1 MNRFGVSLTRHG
13 RSRVLVAAVLLALSV
28 GLPAAMVQGT
38 KAELNNPGAEER
50 RVAFSVAT
58 MLERLHMARR
68 PLDDEL
74 GKRCLT
80 NFLKTLDPMKIYF
93 LQSDVDEFMAQAD
106 QVDDQ
111 VKQGDVRLAFTIY
124 RRFLT
129 RIDERTAMVDQLLE
143 MPHDFT
149 VDEKMIT
156 DRDTLTYPKTDD
168 EARERW
174 RLRVKYDLL
183 LQKADKV
190 ELAEAKEKLHRRYN
204 SYAKRM
210 KQTDSDE
217 LLEMYLTAM
226 TTGFDP
232 HTTYMSASTLENFE
246 ISMRLEL
253 DGIGASLQAED
264 GYTIVH
270 KIIPG
275 GAADKDGRLKAED
288 KIVAVGQDED
298 GEMIDVVDMKLSDVV
313 DLIRGKRGTTVRL
326 GVIPSGETQQKV
338 YALTRDRI
346 ELTDSQARAEV
357 FADGQKA
364 DGEPFKVGVID
375 LPSFYMDMAGARSGR
390 DDYRSTTR
398 DVLKILDDF
407 KSKGVD
413 ALIIDL
419 RRNGGGSLTEA
430 VNLTGLFI
438 NGGPV
443 VQVKG
448 FDGDVEPYEDSSSE
462 IAWEGPLVVL
472 TSKFSAS
479 ASEIFAGAIQDYRRG
494 LIVGDKATHGKG
506 TVQQLLDLGQ
516 QILRHPNAPKLGA
529 LKITIQQFY
538 RPSGDSTQNRGVL
551 ADIELPSLTTHLDV
565 GEADLEFAL
574 EFDRVEEVPHDKFNM
589 VDANLV
595 NLLTTR
601 SNQRREMSEDFQK
614 VNKNIQRYLE
624 QKQRKAVS
632 LKEDVFLAE
641 RAELNANEEEEKQ
654 LEELNNPNRPV
665 VKRDY
670 YFNEAVAIT
679 RDYVDLL
686 SKSRIAGGPIRAV
699 PQASNR

>member
-1 MNRFGVSLTRHG
+1 MNRFGVSLARPG

-28 GLPAAMVQGT
+28 GLPAVLVQGT

-58 MLERLHMARR
+58 MLERLHMGRR

-111 VKQGDVRLAFTIY
+111 IKQGDVRLAFTIY

-156 DRDTLTYPKTDD
+156 DRDTLTYPKNDA

-190 ELAEAKEKLHRRYN
+190 AFDEAKAKLHRRYN

-232 HTTYMSASTLENFE
+232 HTTYMSAGTLENFE

-253 DGIGASLQAED
+253 DGIGASLQFED
-264 GYTIVH
+264 GYTVVH

-288 KIVAVGQDED
+288 KIVAVGQDQD
-298 GEMIDVVDMKLSDVV
+298 GEMVDVVDMKLSDVV

-357 FADGQKA
+357 FTDGQKA

-398 DVLKILDDF
+398 DVSKILDDF

-413 ALIIDL
+413 AVIIDL

-438 NGGPV
+438 KSGPV

-462 IAWEGPLVVL
+462 IAWEGPLVVV

-516 QILRHPNAPKLGA
+516 QILRIPNAPKLGA

-565 GEADLEFAL
+565 GEADLDFAL
-574 EFDRVEEVPHDKFNM
+574 EFDRVKEVPHDTFNM

-595 NLLTTR
+595 NVLTTR
-601 SNQRREMSEDFQK
+601 SNQRREMSEDFKK
-614 VNKNIQRYLE
+614 VAQNIQRYLE
-624 QKQRKAVS
+624 QKERKAVS

-654 LEELNNPNRPV
+654 LEELNDPNRPV
-665 VKRDY
+665 VKRDF

-686 SKSRIAGGPIRAV
+686 SKSRIAGPVRAV
-699 PQASNR
+699 PQAAGR